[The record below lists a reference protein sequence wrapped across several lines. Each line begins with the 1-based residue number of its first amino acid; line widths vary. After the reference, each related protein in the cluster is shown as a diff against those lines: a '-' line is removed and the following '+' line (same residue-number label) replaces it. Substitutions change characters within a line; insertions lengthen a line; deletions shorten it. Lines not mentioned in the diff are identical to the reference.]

1 MTPRALPI
9 VVLASLALGF
19 SACAGGAPATTAIPD
34 EEPTLG
40 QVSLALLDTDP
51 VSAAV
56 GASCSTTSVKGLA
69 TQLVAEIQC
78 MRPGSMKSIDG
89 IAGLSL
95 GAAVFPFLQTP
106 AADAL
111 IAAQKDR
118 GTTMSINSALR
129 TLPQQYLLYRW
140 YKTGLCGISLAATP
154 GTSNHEGALAV
165 DIADEQGWRPAMTT
179 AGFTWLGASDPVHF
193 DYTGAGAIDLGGL
206 SVTAFQ
212 RLWNL
217 NHPEDPIGEDGSYGT
232 ETEKRLA
239 LAPVGG
245 FPRGADCGAD
255 AGASPPDAAAPDAA
269 AADAAAPINDGVT
282 SSRTNV
288 DNGGCSL
295 AAAPTRGDT
304 GLASI
309 ALVAFALVA
318 GACRRRLARSVHFTS
333 RSSTSNTSTDLGGI
347 TGGMPRSP

>member
-1 MTPRALPI
+1 MTLRALPI
-9 VVLASLALGF
+9 AVLASSALAF
-19 SACAGGAPATTAIPD
+19 SACTGAPPTAIPD
-34 EEPTLG
+34 QEPALG

-56 GASCSTTSVKGLA
+56 AASCSTTSVKGLA

-89 IAGLSL
+89 VAGLSL

-111 IAAQKDR
+111 FAAQKDR

-140 YKTGLCGISLAATP
+140 YKAGLCGISLAAIP
-154 GTSNHEGALAV
+154 GNSNHEGAVAV
-165 DIADEQGWRPAMTT
+165 DIADEQGWRPAMGR

-206 SVTAFQ
+206 SVAAFQ

-217 NHPEDPIGEDGSYGT
+217 NHPEDPIGEDGAYGT

-239 LAPVGG
+239 RAPVGG

-255 AGASPPDAAAPDAA
+255 AGPTTPDAAAPDAA
-269 AADAAAPINDGVT
+269 PAPGTPLNDGVT
-282 SSRTNV
+282 PPLRNV
-288 DNGGCSL
+288 DDSSGCRVAAPPGRSESGL
-295 AAAPTRGDT
+295 AAA
-304 GLASI
+304 L
-309 ALVAFALVA
+309 FA
-318 GACRRRLARSVHFTS
+318 GALALAAFTS
-333 RSSTSNTSTDLGGI
+333 RRRAPRRTRAPTSAE
-347 TGGMPRSP
+347 